1 MRHFVEKISS
11 KRLTKSSD
19 DHNGS
24 VKISHLVSKAFQS
37 PIIVISTVELSDC
50 SVSLLLHNSCRQ
62 PFCDVVVASVE
73 LSCQC
78 LEPEDCN
85 GTDHRAL
92 RYNVTSS
99 VSVNMFTCVMC

>member
-1 MRHFVEKISS
+1 MRHCVEKISS
-11 KRLTKSSD
+11 KRPTKSSD

-24 VKISHLVSKAFQS
+24 VKTPHLVSKAFQS

-50 SVSLLLHNSCRQ
+50 SVSLLLHNNSRQ
-62 PFCDVVVASVE
+62 PFCDVVIASVE

-85 GTDHRAL
+85 GTDYRAL
-92 RYNVTSS
+92 RYSVTSS
-99 VSVNMFTCVMC
+99 ISLNTYVVC